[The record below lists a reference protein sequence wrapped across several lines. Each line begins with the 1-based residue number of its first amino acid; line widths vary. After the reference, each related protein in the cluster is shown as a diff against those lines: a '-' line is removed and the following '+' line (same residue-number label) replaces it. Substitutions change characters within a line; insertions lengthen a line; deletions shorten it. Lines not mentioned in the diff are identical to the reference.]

1 MSEFSL
7 NVFEFSRKEKSRIS
21 LIFDVVIFAS
31 FKYTLVKCMSVYLYL
46 STYLHLLHNNQQYL
60 VSELYNHTSL
70 LQTRTITSDRNT
82 RNKEV
87 DARQKRDFFMM
98 FFTKKNKREKEKIA
112 TDHKKKLNGR
122 MKKHR
127 DRDDKNYHAKKN
139 CKHK

>member
-1 MSEFSL
+1 MYEC
-7 NVFEFSRKEKSRIS
+7 VFVSKH
-21 LIFDVVIFAS
+21 
-31 FKYTLVKCMSVYLYL
+31 
-46 STYLHLLHNNQQYL
+46 LHLLYNNQQYL